1 MKSQAGQ
8 LGAGL
13 LDLLCFVISVILV
26 LNQQIPT
33 PSQPITLHGHVYR
46 GENRL
51 RVALVGQHNSGK
63 STIFHAVASTRYH
76 TGRLAGT
83 HKPYAECPV
92 QIGIDEIHL
101 VDLPDLNGLRNL
113 AGDDLEALKYL
124 LWGENRP
131 LVSRHE
137 QHEPPVPFSRPDV
150 LVYVIDASS
159 LQQSL
164 ELALELSEL
173 GLPMVVALNMMD
185 EAHRK
190 GVKIDVDALS
200 RKLGAPVIPTVA
212 LKGHGLTDLFE
223 QVLKAGRNPVCP
235 LPQPPSLHIQQ
246 RAVQL
251 HKLVDRPDITDAFS
265 IPGNM
270 LTMTLLE
277 KDAYFLSE
285 MESHFPDI
293 IPAIRALHEQ
303 ADCELPRSM
312 TEEIRADR
320 HHRAASLF
328 EDVAKLVHKPKISW
342 EERMDMLFLHPRWGL
357 VGSLAVFATVLFMVF
372 EVSTALDA
380 ASAARLA
387 DMISGWQPDTAMA
400 VVGRAVVDGLIGLI
414 GIVVPYMLP
423 LVLMLVALEESGIMH
438 RIAFVVD
445 RFFHAIGLHG
455 KVAVPF
461 LLGLGCNVP
470 AIAATKGLSSGRDR
484 VVSSLLIT
492 FVPCSARSA
501 IVLAIGAKYLG
512 AIGVLLLF
520 MLSLLVIALLGRLLS
535 HRYPEISPGM
545 IQEIPAYAWPKLRP
559 LLAST
564 WNRTRDILT
573 VVTPLLIGGSVI
585 LALLQFMGAD
595 AVINAALAPVTIWA
609 LGLPVVL
616 GVPILFGVLRKELS
630 LVMIYQALGTFEI
643 DQLLDTVQIAT
654 LLVFLLFYIPCVST
668 FAVMLRVIG
677 RKEALFSIVLS
688 IGVALIVALAV
699 RFLLTGVQG
708 LI

>member
-1 MKSQAGQ
+1 
-8 LGAGL
+8 
-13 LDLLCFVISVILV
+13 
-26 LNQQIPT
+26 LNQQIT
-33 PSQPITLHGHVYR
+33 ASSQPITLHDHVYR
-46 GENRL
+46 GANRL

-63 STIFHAVASTRYH
+63 STIFHAVASTRYR
-76 TGRLAGT
+76 TGKLTGT

-101 VDLPDLNGLRNL
+101 VDLPDLNGLRSL

-137 QHEPPVPFSRPDV
+137 QQDPPAPFSRPDV
-150 LVYVIDASS
+150 LVYVIDASA

-173 GLPMVVALNMMD
+173 GLPIVVALNMMD

-190 GVKIDVDALS
+190 GVEIDIASLS
-200 RKLGAPVIPTVA
+200 ERLGAPVIPTVA

-223 QVLKAGRNPVCP
+223 QVLCSGRKPVCP
-235 LPQPPSLHIQQ
+235 LPQSPSLHIQEQ
-246 RAVQL
+246 AIKL
-251 HKLVDRPDITDAFS
+251 HNIVDRSDITEAFS

-285 MESHFPDI
+285 LESHFPEIMPDI
-293 IPAIRALHEQ
+293 HALHEQ
-303 ADCELPRSM
+303 ADHELPRSM

-328 EDVAKLVHKPKISW
+328 EDVARLVHKPKIRW
-342 EERMDMLFLHPRWGL
+342 EERLDMLFLHPRWGL

-387 DMISGWQPDTAMA
+387 DMISSWQPDSVTG
-400 VVGRAVVDGLIGLI
+400 VIGRAVVDGLIGLI
-414 GIVVPYMLP
+414 GIVIPYMLP

-545 IQEIPAYAWPKLRP
+545 IQEIPAYAWPKARP

-573 VVTPLLIGGSVI
+573 VVTPLLVGGSVI
-585 LALLQFMGAD
+585 LALLQHFGAD
-595 AVINAALAPVTIWA
+595 AAINAALAPVTIWA

-643 DQLLDTVQIAT
+643 GQVLDTVQIAT
-654 LLVFLLFYIPCVST
+654 FLVFLLFYIPCVST

-688 IGVALIVALAV
+688 IGVALIVALIV
-699 RFLLTGVQG
+699 RFLLTAIQG